1 MPINETLSQ
10 YSDWLYTT
18 AAAIYVVAL
27 MMTLVEQGFGAKGRL
42 ATERAQAAGAE
53 LVGAGGP
60 PVEETGRPHA
70 AHDRPAPSGSASMGV
85 VAARARRAAAAVGD
99 RAARARRAPRAVGQH
114 VRVRHGG
121 HLHHGGRPGSS

>member
-27 MMTLVEQGFGAKGRL
+27 MMTLIEQGFGAKGRL
-42 ATERAQAAGAE
+42 AAERSKQRVRE

-60 PVEETGRPHA
+60 P
-70 AHDRPAPSGSASMGV
+70 SATV
-85 VAARARRAAAAVGD
+85 T
-99 RAARARRAPRAVGQH
+99 
-114 VRVRHGG
+114 
-121 HLHHGGRPGSS
+121 PG